1 MGRLNE
7 LCMNPTLFF
16 RSRWEI
22 VVACVVFSL
31 GFLSSSW
38 GAVNVNY
45 QSDPSEIAY
54 GVSSVDLINSGSPS
68 LLSMT
73 DTGYTPLSNVYGTST
88 TAALNDG
95 LPGIPIS
102 SGNSLSSGA
111 FDLDGT
117 WTSTFFL
124 NGGYTINQ
132 IDTIASWQPARSS
145 QAYTVWLRMVGSS
158 TFTLLTSI
166 NYFVASDNS
175 SRVVITDT
183 TGPLG
188 VNVDA
193 IQFDFTTPV
202 GSGASPE
209 SVYREIDVTGALTPI
224 PEPSSLGLGALGA
237 VALLLGRWRKR

>member
-1 MGRLNE
+1 MDNIM
-7 LCMNPTLFF
+7 LC
-16 RSRWEI
+16 RSSWKI
-22 VVACVVFSL
+22 AGACFVSLL
-31 GFLSSSW
+31 GFLAPSW

-45 QSDPSEIAY
+45 LSDPSEIAY

-68 LLSMT
+68 FLSMT
-73 DTGYTPLSNVYGTST
+73 DTGYTPLSNIYGTST

-95 LPGIPIS
+95 LPGVPIS

-124 NGGYTINQ
+124 NGGYTINE

-145 QAYTVWLRMVGSS
+145 QAYTVSVRYMGNP
-158 TFTLLTSI
+158 TFTPLTSI

-175 SRVVITDT
+175 SKVVITDT
-183 TGPLG
+183 TGPLA

-193 IQFDFTTPV
+193 IQFDFVTPV
-202 GSGASPE
+202 GSGGSPE
-209 SVYREIDVTGALTPI
+209 SVYREIDVFGSAII
-224 PEPSSLGLGALGA
+224 PEPSSLGLVALGGA
-237 VALLLGRWRKR
+237 ALMLGRLRKR